1 MPIIAAVAGAVL
13 TGLFYWLIWGKGL
26 EYVEHRWKESRDG
39 KRDLARRQAAL
50 QAQRT
55 APLRSIDDPRDAAAV
70 LMCLVA
76 RQRGVPTPEQQAAI
90 TRQMKDV
97 LELGDDTP
105 HWMALGM
112 FASEKATAPDE
123 AVDEL
128 APLLRGSLN
137 AAECNEL
144 FDMLSRVAEVHGG
157 PTPEQEKLIARVERA
172 LVRH

>member
-1 MPIIAAVAGAVL
+1 
-13 TGLFYWLIWGKGL
+13 
-26 EYVEHRWKESRDG
+26 
-39 KRDLARRQAAL
+39 
-50 QAQRT
+50 
-55 APLRSIDDPRDAAAV
+55 
-70 LMCLVA
+70 MCLVA

-97 LELGDDTP
+97 LELGDDIP
-105 HWMALGM
+105 HRMALGM

-128 APLLRGSLN
+128 APLLRGSLS
-137 AAECNEL
+137 AGECNEL